1 LSSSCTHRFCVYIK
15 PQNTSIMVWL
25 PWKSKKKA
33 LETTEKSRETQ
44 ESSPKKSAATR
55 EPEAAAPKAGGAS
68 DGGAAKSEPP
78 PMRPDA
84 LLTPCYR
91 GDADKV
97 EELVKLKAD
106 LHATDA
112 LGNSPLHLAAFN
124 GHTKVI
130 SVLLEGGADPS
141 HQNGEMDTPLYMAVL
156 SNSLQCVKLISEKLT
171 DAQFN
176 SANVEGF
183 TPLHYAAGEGNMP
196 ITKYLVE
203 ACKCDPEFPDNLG
216 LTPGFCAVL
225 QGRKEV
231 AEYLLQM
238 SPAGAAARNMA
249 SDTMLH
255 CALKA
260 QPNNKVLLKVL
271 IDYGSDISSKGADQM
286 TCEEMLIARHH
297 QDLVDYGKT
306 LPHHQQKDPSPES
319 KAHYVAHPTNVPC
332 PWLRKYIADKID
344 SGSEMP
350 SKPVIV
356 PEILQ
361 EEWEFVQR

>member
-1 LSSSCTHRFCVYIK
+1 
-15 PQNTSIMVWL
+15 
-25 PWKSKKKA
+25 
-33 LETTEKSRETQ
+33 
-44 ESSPKKSAATR
+44 
-55 EPEAAAPKAGGAS
+55 
-68 DGGAAKSEPP
+68 
-78 PMRPDA
+78 
-84 LLTPCYR
+84 
-91 GDADKV
+91 
-97 EELVKLKAD
+97 
-106 LHATDA
+106 
-112 LGNSPLHLAAFN
+112 
-124 GHTKVI
+124 
-130 SVLLEGGADPS
+130 
-141 HQNGEMDTPLYMAVL
+141 MAVL

-171 DAQFN
+171 DVQFN
-176 SANVEGF
+176 CANVEGF
-183 TPLHYAAGEGNMP
+183 TPLHYAAGEGNMQ

-203 ACKCDPEFPDNLG
+203 ACECDAEFPDNLG

-238 SPAGAAARNMA
+238 SPEGAAARNMA

-260 QPNNKVLLKVL
+260 QPNNKVLLKLL
-271 IDYGSDISSKGADQM
+271 IDHGSDILSKGADQM

-306 LPHHQQKDPSPES
+306 LMHNQKTPAPDS
-319 KAHYVAHPTNVPC
+319 KVQHVAHATNAPC

-350 SKPVIV
+350 AKPIII

-361 EEWEFVQR
+361 DEWEFVQR

>member
-1 LSSSCTHRFCVYIK
+1 
-15 PQNTSIMVWL
+15 MVWL

-33 LETTEKSRETQ
+33 LETNEKSRERQ
-44 ESSPKKSAATR
+44 DGAPAKQAPPAGRDAE
-55 EPEAAAPKAGGAS
+55 APKASAS
-68 DGGAAKSEPP
+68 QDASAPARVEAAL
-78 PMRPDA
+78 RPDA

-91 GDADKV
+91 GDAEKV
-97 EELVKLKAD
+97 EELIKLKVN

-124 GHTKVI
+124 GHAKVI
-130 SVLLEGGADPS
+130 SVLLEAGADPS
-141 HQNGEMDTPLYMAVL
+141 HQNGELDTPLYMAVL
-156 SNSLQCVKLISEKLT
+156 SNSLQCVKLISEKLS
-171 DAQFN
+171 DVQFN
-176 SANVEGF
+176 AANVEGF
-183 TPLHYAAGEGNMP
+183 TPLHYAAGEGNLQ

-203 ACKCDPEFPDNLG
+203 ACECDPEFPDNLG

-238 SPAGAAARNMA
+238 SPEGARARNMA
-249 SDTMLH
+249 NDTMLH

-260 QPNNKVLLKVL
+260 QPNNKILLKLL
-271 IDYGSDISSKGADQM
+271 IDRGAEVGAKGADQM
-286 TCEEMLIARHH
+286 TCEEMLVARHH
-297 QDLVDYGKT
+297 KDLVEYSRT
-306 LPHHQQKDPSPES
+306 LPHNQKMSDPDAKVHHVP
-319 KAHYVAHPTNVPC
+319 HPTNAPC

-350 SKPVIV
+350 AKPYIV

-361 EEWEFVQR
+361 EEWEFYKR